1 MPGITIEDLDRIAD
15 RVKKATLLTQGAGRA
30 RITVHM
36 GTCGI
41 AAGATEILK
50 TLLEEIEQKGIE
62 DVLLSR
68 SGCAGLCSREPI
80 ATVELRGEKPIKYV
94 DLTPDKIRRILEEHV
109 LGGKVVQEHF
119 LKEEPVPPLPPSF
132 PGEEK
137 PILRMT
143 DNGFFARQTLV
154 ALRNRG
160 LIDSEKIDEYI
171 ARDGYRALAKA
182 LTSMTPEQILRTVK
196 DSGLRGR
203 GGAGFPTGL
212 KWELCRK
219 AEGEPKYIVCN
230 GDEGDPG
237 AFMDRS
243 IVEAD
248 PHSVLE
254 GMIIGARA
262 IGAHQG
268 YIYIRNEYPLALEKL
283 RIAIEQARDY
293 GLLGPNVLG
302 SGFNFDVKVRRG
314 AGAFVCGE
322 ETALIAS
329 IEGRPPQ
336 PRQRPPFPAQCGLW
350 GKPTNIN
357 NVETWATVPP
367 IILQG
372 AEWFSSIGTEK
383 SKGTKVFSLVGKINN
398 TGLIEVP
405 MGITLREI
413 IFEIGGGM
421 PDGKKFKA
429 VQTGGPSGGCIPAEL
444 IGLPVDYERLAEAG
458 SIMGSGGIIVMD
470 EETCVVDIARYF
482 TRFTN
487 KQSCGNCSACR
498 DGSEALLDILD
509 RICEGEGR
517 EEDLA
522 LLERL
527 GNAIKLGSLCGLG
540 QTLPNPVL
548 STLRY
553 FRPEYE
559 AHIQEKKC
567 PAGVC
572 KSLIRYVVN
581 EGKCTGCMLC
591 ASHCPVEAIRGE
603 KKEPHIIDQSKCIKC
618 GLCYA
623 VCKFDAV
630 SRT

>member
-1 MPGITIEDLDRIAD
+1 MPRITIEDLGKIAH
-15 RVKKATLLTQGAGRA
+15 RAREATLLSEGAGQA

-36 GTCGI
+36 GSCGI
-41 AAGATEILK
+41 AAGAQRIVDA
-50 TLLEEIEQKGIE
+50 LLEECRHKGIK
-62 DVLLSR
+62 DVILTR
-68 SGCAGLCSREPI
+68 SGCAGLCSREPM
-80 ATVELRGEKPIKYV
+80 ATVELKGEAPIKYV
-94 DLTPDKIRRILEEHV
+94 DLTPDKIRRILDEHV
-109 LGGKVVQEHF
+109 LGERIVEEYF
-119 LKEEPVPPLPPSF
+119 LKELPVRTPTESVVEEEPISA
-132 PGEEK
+132 
-137 PILRMT
+137 MT

-171 ARDGYRALAKA
+171 ARDGYRALAKV
-182 LTSMTPEQILRTVK
+182 LTSMTPEEIIRTIK

-219 AEGEPKYIVCN
+219 AEGDPKYIICN

-254 GMIIGARA
+254 GMIIGAFA
-262 IGAHQG
+262 IGAPQG
-268 YIYIRNEYPLALEKL
+268 YVYIRNEYPMALEKVQM
-283 RIAIEQARDY
+283 AIEQARDY
-293 GLLGPNVLG
+293 GLLGEDVLG
-302 SGFNFDVKVRRG
+302 SGFDFDVKVQRG

-329 IEGRPPQ
+329 IEGRPPE
-336 PRQRPPFPAQCGLW
+336 PRQRPPFPVESGLH

-367 IILQG
+367 IILRG
-372 AEWFSSIGTEK
+372 AEWFSSIGTQE

-413 IFEIGGGM
+413 IFEIGGGL
-421 PDGKKFKA
+421 PDGKQFKA

-444 IGLPVDYERLAEAG
+444 IDLPIDYERLKETG
-458 SIMGSGGIIVMD
+458 SIMGSGGMIVMD
-470 EETCVVDIARYF
+470 EDTCVVDIARYF

-487 KQSCGNCSACR
+487 RESCGKCSACR
-498 DGSEALLDILD
+498 DGSEALLEILD
-509 RICEGEGR
+509 RICEGEGK
-517 EEDLA
+517 EEDIA
-522 LLERL
+522 LLE
-527 GNAIKLGSLCGLG
+527 KLGKAIELGSMCGLG

-559 AHIQEKKC
+559 AHIREKRC

-572 KSLIRYVVN
+572 RSLIRYTVD
-581 EGKCTGCMLC
+581 EEKCTGCRLC
-591 ASHCPVEAIRGE
+591 AKECPVESISGE
-603 KKEPHIIDQSKCIKC
+603 NKQPQMIDQSKCIKC

-630 SRT
+630 SRR